1 MIAIQPLLI
10 LLFGLLSVIY
20 LVRFRSTFWDRL
32 IVIAFSAAA
41 VTLVSNPDLSNRI
54 ANRLGVGRGADLIF
68 YLALPGLLF
77 MILLLYAKTVRQEE
91 RITGLTREL
100 ALLERRLEEPRA

>member
-10 LLFGLLSVIY
+10 LLFGLLSVINP
-20 LVRFRSTFWDRL
+20 VRFRSTFWDRL

-100 ALLERRLEEPRA
+100 AL